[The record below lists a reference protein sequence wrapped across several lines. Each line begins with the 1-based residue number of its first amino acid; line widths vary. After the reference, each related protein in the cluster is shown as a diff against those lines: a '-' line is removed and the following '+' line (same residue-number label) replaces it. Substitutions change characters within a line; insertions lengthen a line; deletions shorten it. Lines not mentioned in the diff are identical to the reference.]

1 MSCITRRTV
10 RRLALWTGKGG
21 TGKTTAAVNLGHA
34 LAARGRRVLLVDLD
48 AQASASRALGVDPAD
63 GLLDAILG
71 RAAFEPLAAKTALS
85 GVEVI
90 PAGPELAR
98 AERMLAGEPG
108 AETLLRAAVERLGR
122 RRWDWLVFDC
132 APGVSVVTV
141 GALVASEEHVA
152 PVVPGPLEVAGL
164 GDSLDLAAA
173 VRERLNPRLLPSRVL
188 LSRVPRTRA
197 ARLTSEGLRGAF
209 GAAVMR
215 TEIPALA
222 AVVEATARRE
232 PVALFAPESPAAE
245 AFAALAGEIEEG

>member
-1 MSCITRRTV
+1 V

-21 TGKTTAAVNLGHA
+21 TGKTTAAVNLAHA
-34 LAARGRRVLLVDLD
+34 LAERGRRVLLVDLD
-48 AQASASRALGVDPAD
+48 AQASATRALGIQPAD
-63 GLLDAILG
+63 GLLDALLG
-71 RAAFEPLAAKTALS
+71 REPFERLATKTELS
-85 GVEVI
+85 GVEVV

-98 AERMLAGEPG
+98 AERMLAGEAG
-108 AETLLRAAVERLGR
+108 AETLLGLVVASLPR
-122 RRWDWLVFDC
+122 RRWDWILFDC

-173 VRERLNPRLLPSRVL
+173 VRQRLNAKLLPSRIL

-197 ARLTSEGLRGAF
+197 ARLTAEGLRAAF

-215 TEIPALA
+215 TEIPSLA

-232 PVALFAPESPAAE
+232 PVALFAPDSPAAA